1 MNELFQ
7 DCLSAVIV
15 WVTASLCLIGVA
27 SAAPANAPGAPL
39 VPLANANQGVPILLY
54 HRFGPTVADSM
65 TTTTAVFEAQLNF
78 LHANGYSV
86 IPLRTVVDWVLGKGP
101 VPPPRSVVIT
111 ADDGHRSVS
120 TVMLP
125 LVMRYHIPVTL
136 FIYPSAISN
145 ASYAMTWEELA
156 KLKQTGLFDIQ
167 SHTFWHPNFKVEKR
181 RLAPA
186 AYQKL
191 VDSQL
196 RKPIAILKARLGV
209 SADLL
214 AWPFGIYSPELMQ
227 DAAQA
232 GYVAAFTIDHRRAN
246 RSYNAMALPRYLLN
260 NSDRGAVFTRIVGG
274 GLTEVRP
281 GALIPAKMTR
291 PGPSAPR
298 QSLPAKHAL

>member
-7 DCLSAVIV
+7 DCLSAVIL
-15 WVTASLCLIGVA
+15 WVTALLCLIGVA
-27 SAAPANAPGAPL
+27 SAAPANAPGAAL

-101 VPPPRSVVIT
+101 APPARSVVIT
-111 ADDGHRSVS
+111 ADDGHRSVA

-196 RKPIAILKARLGV
+196 RKPIAILKARAESFSQGLV
-209 SADLL
+209 R
-214 AWPFGIYSPELMQ
+214 
-227 DAAQA
+227 QA
-232 GYVAAFTIDHRRAN
+232 GLRSNRLRRFA
-246 RSYNAMALPRYLLN
+246 
-260 NSDRGAVFTRIVGG
+260 
-274 GLTEVRP
+274 
-281 GALIPAKMTR
+281 
-291 PGPSAPR
+291 
-298 QSLPAKHAL
+298 